1 MAGGREARER
11 LRYAKE
17 GLEHEM
23 SDINSITVTGRL
35 TRDPEMRQAG
45 GQQVCRFSVACGRS
59 WVSKSTGNREER
71 TTFFD
76 CEVWGTRGE
85 ALGRILR
92 KGMQVTVSGSH
103 ESDAREQQDGSKRT
117 YWTLKVSDVVL
128 PPRGAQTPDSGAY
141 SAPQGQPP
149 MRAYAGTG
157 YAATPQAQAYDA
169 GAAYDAEI
177 PF

>member
-11 LRYAKE
+11 LRYE
-17 GLEHEM
+17 NENEESRLERKM
-23 SDINSITVTGRL
+23 SDINQIVVTGRL
-35 TRDPEMRQAG
+35 TRDPEVRQAG
-45 GQQVCRFSVACGRS
+45 VQAVCRFSVACGRA
-59 WVSKSTGNREER
+59 WVSKATGNREER
-71 TTFFD
+71 VCFFD
-76 CEVWGTRGE
+76 CEVWGARGE

-92 KGMQVTVSGSH
+92 KGMQVCVSGSH
-103 ESDAREQQDGSKRT
+103 ESDTREQQDGSKRT
-117 YWTLKVSDVVL
+117 FWTLKVSEVVL

-149 MRAYAGTG
+149 MGAYAGTG

-169 GAAYDAEI
+169 EI